1 MSQYFLQEEL
11 YRIPV
16 PLLHSWP
23 FVESRLSP
31 FLTFFTPQD
40 ARVLSSR
47 DDQKKVD
54 FCNNQLRLYLN
65 STEWTGSWRMK
76 SDASDSAALGF
87 PICVPELTLASSAV
101 YITRSLYGSL
111 ISPHDLIHLVLSLLF
126 CVICGTM
133 IHTTLTED
141 APIFVGWRTINTQ
154 NVDVDRLQLSTR
166 TVRTGSMLGHMLT
179 NTRRPPCFRLTVI
192 YTRCVAGTT
201 VFKRKYSEH
210 IKYLD
215 LLDIYGNFDSQR
227 FEKWIRAVVLN
238 AMSVPYGSAWN
249 LYHLTLT

>member
-141 APIFVGWRTINTQ
+141 APIFVVEYEDCSYW
-154 NVDVDRLQLSTR
+154 
-166 TVRTGSMLGHMLT
+166 SMLGHMLT